1 MIVSERMPDGTDRTL
16 TPEEAREWN
25 KEFGLS
31 EVDQNFIRAIEA
43 GEIDGDCI
51 IVDDDGNEVR
61 IVPTPDSSRQ
71 DQVIREAMSEAVSP
85 VTKGRVQ

>member
-1 MIVSERMPDGTDRTL
+1 MIVSERMPDGTDRIL
-16 TPEEAREWN
+16 TPEEAGEWN

-43 GEIDGDCI
+43 GEIDGD
-51 IVDDDGNEVR
+51 VELLDDDGNVVR
-61 IVPTPDSSRQ
+61 SVPTPKSPRQ

-85 VTKGRVQ
+85 MTKG